1 MKLPHIQLT
10 AAAKGQLR
18 RLMDSIENFRPLA
31 SIVWSECGEGRYP
44 DGRVVR
50 RPPAW
55 SVGFHDAAKIPEA
68 FVVDIDGIAFALEPD
83 SKKSLQW
90 KEIVA
95 VGLRP
100 SMLAALR
107 CNPQVRRITH
117 NEIVSVY

>member
-1 MKLPHIQLT
+1 VPQVT
-10 AAAKGQLR
+10 DFEA
-18 RLMDSIENFRPLA
+18 
-31 SIVWSECGEGRYP
+31 VSEKMATDYQFTIR
-44 DGRVVR
+44 
-50 RPPAW
+50 
-55 SVGFHDAAKIPEA
+55 S
-68 FVVDIDGIAFALEPD
+68 
-83 SKKSLQW
+83 KSLQW